1 MTARPGASRAT
12 LAEELR
18 VAARALEQLAAGA
31 SLPVALE
38 AAMAGAARR
47 APPHRG
53 ASQGSAARPA
63 DLPPASRAAIRD
75 IASRTVR
82 AWGLCRALSARLNQR
97 PPAPAMLA
105 LQQVTLAQLLDP
117 VRPDATTV
125 DQAIEAAKADP
136 ALRHGAS
143 FLNATLR
150 RFLRERAALL
160 AAVREEPVARWN
172 FPDWWIDTLRD
183 AWPDQWQV
191 ILEESNREPPLI
203 LRVNIRRIPTVDWLA
218 GLTAAGIAGTR
229 IGPQAVRLEAAVALE
244 RLPGWA
250 EGLVSVQDAGA
261 QLAAPLLDVADGMR
275 VLDACAA
282 PGGKTTHLLELAALD
297 LVALDPDASRL
308 ARVGD
313 NLARLGQRAKL
324 VVGDALYPA
333 DWHDGRAFDRILVD
347 APCSAS
353 GIVRRQPDVRWRRRR
368 SDMATF
374 SDRQAAMLGALWPLL
389 APGGKLLYSTCS
401 VFPAEGDPVIA
412 RFMRSHPD
420 ALRLPLVWAFAPGEA
435 SEPVK
440 QLLPTSGATRDHDGF
455 YYAMLGKRD

>member
-1 MTARPGASRAT
+1 LTALPAASRAPLGEELRVAADALERLAGGASLPAALEAAMREPVRDARPGASRDG
-12 LAEELR
+12 
-18 VAARALEQLAAGA
+18 AGL
-31 SLPVALE
+31 S
-38 AAMAGAARR
+38 
-47 APPHRG
+47 
-53 ASQGSAARPA
+53 
-63 DLPPASRAAIRD
+63 PASRAAVRD

-82 AWGLCRALSARLNQR
+82 SWGTCRALSARLNQR
-97 PPAPAMLA
+97 PPAASMLA
-105 LQQVTLAQLLDP
+105 LQQVALAQLLDP

-136 ALRHGAS
+136 ALRRGAG

-150 RFLRERAALL
+150 RFLRERDALL

-172 FPDWWIDTLRD
+172 FPDWWIDTLRE
-183 AWPDQWQV
+183 AWPQRWQE
-191 ILEESNREPPLI
+191 ILAESNREPPLT
-203 LRVNIRRIPTVDWLA
+203 LRVNTQQIALEAWIARL
-218 GLTAAGIAGTR
+218 GEAGIAGTPV
-229 IGPQAVRLEAAVALE
+229 GPQAVRLAAPVPLE

-297 LVALDPDASRL
+297 LVALDPDAARL

-313 NLARLGQRAKL
+313 NLARLGQRASL
-324 VVGDALYPA
+324 VVGDALHPA
-333 DWHDGRAFDRILVD
+333 QWHDGRAFDRILVD
-347 APCSAS
+347 APCTAS

-368 SDMATF
+368 RDMATF

-389 APGGKLLYSTCS
+389 APGGKLLFSTCS
-401 VFPAEGDPVIA
+401 VFPAEGEPVIS
-412 RFMRSHPD
+412 RFLSGHPD

-435 SEPVK
+435 REPVA

-455 YYAMLGKRD
+455 YYAMLGKRV

>member
-1 MTARPGASRAT
+1 MSGA
-12 LAEELR
+12 
-18 VAARALEQLAAGA
+18 G
-31 SLPVALE
+31 
-38 AAMAGAARR
+38 
-47 APPHRG
+47 
-53 ASQGSAARPA
+53 
-63 DLPPASRAAIRD
+63 LPPASRAAVRD

-82 AWGLCRALSARLNQR
+82 ARGLCRALSVRLNQR

-105 LQQVTLAQLLDP
+105 LQQVVLAQLLDP

-136 ALRHGAS
+136 ALRHGAG

-150 RFLRERAALL
+150 RFLRERDALVAA
-160 AAVREEPVARWN
+160 AREEPEGRWN
-172 FPDWWIDTLRD
+172 FPAWWIDTLRD
-183 AWPDQWQV
+183 AWPGRWQS

-203 LRVNIRRIPTVDWLA
+203 LRVNRRRISTEAWLA
-218 GLTAAGIAGTR
+218 RLAEAGIAGTQV
-229 IGPQAVRLEAAVALE
+229 GPQAVRLEVPVPLE
-244 RLPGWA
+244 RLPGWD

-297 LVALDPDASRL
+297 LVALDPNASRL

-313 NLARLGQRAKL
+313 NLARL
-324 VVGDALYPA
+324 VVGDALDPA
-333 DWHDGRAFDRILVD
+333 QWHDGQAFDRILVD

-368 SDMATF
+368 RDMATF

-412 RFMRSHPD
+412 RFLRSHPD

-435 SEPVK
+435 SESVT